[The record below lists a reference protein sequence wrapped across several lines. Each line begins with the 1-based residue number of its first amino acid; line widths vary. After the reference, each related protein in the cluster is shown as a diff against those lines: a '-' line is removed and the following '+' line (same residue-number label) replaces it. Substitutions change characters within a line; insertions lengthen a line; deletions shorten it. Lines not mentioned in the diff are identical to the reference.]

1 MNPESL
7 PVVVVTEA
15 EYRRGERVYASATA
29 AQCVPAPAAE
39 GLLVEAVKRTGA
51 RHAIVGGVKYERALY
66 ESLPRGSV
74 VARMG
79 VGYDGIN
86 LPRATESGV
95 VCTNTP
101 GALDQSVAE
110 LTMLFICAAARHFPR
125 TANETR
131 QGAWTLHEGQEIA
144 GKTLAIIGSGRI
156 GTAIARIAAAGFGM
170 RVIGCRRT
178 RPDVIDAAFERITSD
193 FGDAVREADFVSLN
207 VPASSENVNFL
218 NRDRLAAIPA
228 HAWLINTARGAVLDE
243 IALFDALVQER
254 IAGAA
259 LDVYQREPYEPL
271 DSARDLRT
279 LPNVILAPHIGSHTV
294 EANRRMAERALANV
308 VFGEARNYLAMDV
321 LNRDV
326 LQQLSRT

>member
-1 MNPESL
+1 MNSASL

-15 EYRRGERVYASATA
+15 EYRRGERVYGSPA
-29 AQCVPAPAAE
+29 AARCVAAPAAE
-39 GLLVEAVKRTGA
+39 DLLVQAVKQTGA
-51 RHAIVGGVKYERALY
+51 RHAIVGNVKYERALY

-86 LPRATESGV
+86 LPRATESGI

-110 LTMLFICAAARHFPR
+110 LTMLFICAASRHFPR

-131 QGAWTLHEGQEIA
+131 HGAWTLYEGQEVA
-144 GKTLAIIGSGRI
+144 GKTLAVIGSGRI
-156 GTAIARIAAAGFGM
+156 GTSIARIASAGFGM
-170 RVIGCRRT
+170 RVIGSRRT
-178 RPDVIDAAFERITSD
+178 RPDVIDPAFERVTAD
-193 FGDAVREADFVSLN
+193 FGDAVRTADFVSLN
-207 VPASSENVNFL
+207 LPASPENIQFL

-228 HAWLINTARGAVLDE
+228 HAWLINTARGAVVDE

-308 VFGEARNYLAMDV
+308 IFGEARNYPAMDV

-326 LQQLSRT
+326 LQQLSMR